1 MGECRGGRDNVIE
14 SYERMS
20 ELDGM
25 VTDKADSVWIMKE
38 PRHFAV
44 IFEDP
49 GCTGPSWIAFP

>member
-1 MGECRGGRDNVIE
+1 VIE
-14 SYERMS
+14 SYERMP
-20 ELDGM
+20 ELDGL

-44 IFEDP
+44 IYEDP